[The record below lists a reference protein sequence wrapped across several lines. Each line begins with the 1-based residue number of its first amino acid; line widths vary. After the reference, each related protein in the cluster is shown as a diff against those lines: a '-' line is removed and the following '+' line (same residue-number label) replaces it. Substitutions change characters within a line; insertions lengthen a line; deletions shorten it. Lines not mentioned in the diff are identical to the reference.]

1 MFVILDT
8 NHFQELVRATAPG
21 QRLRERIAAAD
32 ADAFTTAVT
41 AQEVTQGWTV
51 EINRRKAGRDQVQ
64 AYEQVLT
71 ALKALAGIILL
82 PFDVQA
88 ADVFH
93 SLPAGLRRIGT
104 MDLKIAAIAMSHDA
118 LLLSRN
124 LVHFQQVPGLR
135 VENWLD

>member
-8 NHFQELVRATAPG
+8 NHFQELVRETATG
-21 QRLRERIAAAD
+21 QRLLERIAAAD

-41 AQEVTQGWTV
+41 AQEVTQGWAA

-64 AYEQVLT
+64 AYEQFLT
-71 ALKALAGIILL
+71 SLKALAGITIL
-82 PFDVQA
+82 PFDTQA

-93 SLPAGLRRIGT
+93 SMARLRRIGT
-104 MDLKIAAIAMSHDA
+104 MDLKIAAIAMSHHA

>member
-64 AYEQVLT
+64 AYEQFLT
-71 ALKALAGIILL
+71 ALKALEGITIL
-82 PFDVQA
+82 PFVMQA
-88 ADVFH
+88 AEVFQ
-93 SLPAGLRRIGT
+93 SLPARLRRIGT
-104 MDLKIAAIAMSHDA
+104 MDLKIAVIAISHDA

-124 LVHFQQVPGLR
+124 LVHFQQVPKLR